1 MQAAASGTECEGRIS
16 VRRQQFGRAASKF
29 MYRQHK
35 NSPSERLPYLY
46 LMGKS
51 KAGKWNRPGIFLK

>member
-1 MQAAASGTECEGRIS
+1 MQAAASDTECEGRIS

-35 NSPSERLPYLY
+35 NSPSELLPYLY

-51 KAGKWNRPGIFLK
+51 KDGKMKHSGIFLK